1 MSSVFEELKR
11 RNVVRVGVAYIV
23 VGWLLMQAAG
33 ALEPALLLP
42 DWVDRVVAVFLMIGF
57 PIVLIF
63 AWAFEITPD
72 GIKPTT
78 KVDPTQSI
86 TKNTGKK
93 LEHTI
98 IGLLV
103 VALLFVG
110 VRAYLAPDGGDK
122 DTEDGLPA
130 SIAVL
135 PFEDYSEDKDQEHF
149 SKGIA
154 EEILNL
160 LAKTNSLRVAA
171 RTSSFAFAGSNLDIR
186 EIGDK
191 LEVGTILEGSIRK
204 SGPNIR
210 ITAQLI
216 NVEDGYHL
224 WSETYDRNY
233 TDIFRIQD
241 EIATSILSSL
251 RVHLLGDTP
260 PIETAATE
268 QTINMEAYDHY
279 LIGKERLSKRTTE
292 DIAAAVEKFEQ
303 SISVDPNFAPAR
315 VELVHAL
322 LLAEQY
328 IYGGQFDAN
337 NENEESIVPN
347 LEKALELAPGSPET
361 IAVNGL
367 YHLAR
372 YKYEEAAEAF
382 DRALAL
388 NPNYAEAYNWRA
400 DTAKEEGRFLDML
413 ADTEKAYSLDPMSL
427 QISADLAFQY
437 RSFWRPKDAERVI
450 NRMFELHP
458 DHPLA
463 YDAAL
468 QNLSSHGR
476 YGEALLLVDQA
487 LESHPDLQ
495 NLMTWKAWVLIAL
508 GLVDEAAVLG
518 NDMVTAFGYIA
529 AGRVAGV
536 KEILDRNL
544 DETATPEWQY
554 IAREYYRLTNSVDL
568 KEKLNLS
575 VEQQIAALDNQD
587 RPWRDTCNVYLAF
600 DLQEV
605 GRDDDVAG
613 IMADCQKRMEDRIK
627 VNYFC
632 PCSYYNLVIYTIVDG
647 RLDEAVKRADQWLT
661 NGDSSYSL
669 AADPIFSRLSDRP
682 EYSDFL
688 ARNAAQIERQ
698 KNIYY
703 SGKSNSPATK

>member
-1 MSSVFEELKR
+1 MSSVFKELKR

-57 PIVLIF
+57 PVVLIF

-86 TKNTGKK
+86 TRNTGKK

-103 VALLFVG
+103 IALLFVG
-110 VRAYLAPDGGDK
+110 VRAYLAPDGGNMN
-122 DTEDGLPA
+122 TEGGLPA

-171 RTSSFAFAGSNLDIR
+171 RTSSFAFAGSDLDIR

-191 LEVGTILEGSIRK
+191 LEVGTVLEGSIRK

-268 QTINMEAYDHY
+268 QTINMKAYDHF

-292 DIAAAVEKFEQ
+292 DIAAAISKFEQ
-303 SISVDPNFAPAR
+303 SISIDPDFAPAR
-315 VELVHAL
+315 VDLVHAL
-322 LLAEQY
+322 LLAEWNV
-328 IYGGQFDAN
+328 YGGQIDVD
-337 NENEESIVPN
+337 NENEERIAPN
-347 LEKALELAPGSPET
+347 LEKALELAPDSPET

-367 YHLAR
+367 YHLTR
-372 YKYEEAAEAF
+372 YKFEEAAEAF

-400 DTAKEEGRFLDML
+400 DTAKEEGRYLDML
-413 ADTEKAYSLDPMSL
+413 ADTEKAYALDPMSL
-427 QISADLAFQY
+427 QISADLAFHY

-450 NRMFELHP
+450 DRMFELHP

-468 QNLSSHGR
+468 QNLTSHGR
-476 YGEALLLVDQA
+476 SGEALLLVDKA
-487 LESHPDLQ
+487 LESHPGLQ
-495 NLMTWKAWVLIAL
+495 NLRDWKAWVLVSL

-518 NDMVTAFGYIA
+518 SDMATAYGYIA
-529 AGRVAGV
+529 AGRVDGL
-536 KEILDRNL
+536 KEILDRKL
-544 DETATPEWQY
+544 DETASPEWHS
-554 IAREYYRLTNSVDL
+554 IAREYYRLANPDDL
-568 KEKLNLS
+568 VEQLSSS
-575 VEQQIAALDNQD
+575 VEQQVSALEDQK
-587 RPWRDTCNVYLAF
+587 RPWRDTCDVYLAF
-600 DLQEV
+600 DLREV

-613 IMADCQKRMEDRIK
+613 IMADCQKKMEERIK

-632 PCSYYNLVIYTIVDG
+632 PCSYYYLVVYTIVDG
-647 RLDEAVKRADQWLT
+647 RIDEAVKRADQWLT
-661 NGDSSYSL
+661 NGDSSYAL
-669 AADPIFSRLSDRP
+669 AADPIFSHLSDKP
-682 EYSDFL
+682 EYPDFL

-703 SGKSNSPATK
+703 SGKSSSPATE

>member
-1 MSSVFEELKR
+1 MRSVFEELKR

-23 VGWLLMQAAG
+23 VGWLVMQAAA

-72 GIKPTT
+72 GIKPTV

-98 IGLLV
+98 IGLLAL
-103 VALLFVG
+103 ALLFVG
-110 VRAYLAPDGGDK
+110 VRAYLAPDSGDV
-122 DTEDGLPA
+122 DIDGDLPA

-135 PFEDYSEDKDQEHF
+135 PFEDYSEEKDQDHF

-171 RTSSFAFAGSNLDIR
+171 RTSSFAFAGSDLDIR

-191 LEVGTILEGSIRK
+191 LEVGTVLEGSIRK

-251 RVHLLGDTP
+251 RVHLLGDAP

-279 LIGKERLSKRTTE
+279 LIGKERLSKRTAE
-292 DIAAAVEKFEQ
+292 DIAAAITKFEQ
-303 SISVDPNFAPAR
+303 SISIDPNFAPAR
-315 VELVHAL
+315 VDLVHAL
-322 LLAEQY
+322 LLAEWY
-328 IYGGQFDAN
+328 IYGGQADVNF
-337 NENEESIVPN
+337 ENEERIVPN
-347 LEKALELAPGSPET
+347 LEKALELAPDSPET
-361 IAVNGL
+361 IAVSGL
-367 YHLAR
+367 YQMAR
-372 YKYEEAAEAF
+372 YKHEEAAAAF

-388 NPNYAEAYNWRA
+388 NPNYAEAYDWRSE
-400 DTAKEEGRFLDML
+400 TAYQDSRFLDML

-427 QISADLAFQY
+427 QISANLAFQY

-458 DHPLA
+458 GHPLA

-468 QNLSSHGR
+468 QNLTSHGR
-476 YGEALLLVDQA
+476 YGEA
-487 LESHPDLQ
+487 
-495 NLMTWKAWVLIAL
+495 
-508 GLVDEAAVLG
+508 
-518 NDMVTAFGYIA
+518 
-529 AGRVAGV
+529 GRVDDL

-544 DETATPEWQY
+544 NETATPEWHSFS
-554 IAREYYRLTNSVDL
+554 REYYRLTNPDDL
-568 KEKLNLS
+568 QEKLRQS
-575 VEQQIAALDNQD
+575 VELQIAALDDQSW
-587 RPWRDTCNVYLAF
+587 PWRDTCNVYLAF
-600 DLQEV
+600 DLREV

-613 IMADCQKRMEDRIK
+613 IMAACQERMEERVK

-632 PCSYYNLVIYTIVDG
+632 PCSYYKLVTYTIVDG

-661 NGDSSYSL
+661 NGDSSYYL
-669 AADPIFSRLSDRP
+669 AADPIFSLLSDRP

-703 SGKSNSPATK
+703 SGKSNSPATE

>member
-1 MSSVFEELKR
+1 MDSLFKELRR
-11 RNVVRVGVAYIV
+11 RNVVRVGIAYVV

-72 GIKPTT
+72 GIKPTAI
-78 KVDPTQSI
+78 VDPTESI

-98 IGLLV
+98 IGLLA
-103 VALLFVG
+103 VALIFFVAREYMSSDSAQTD
-110 VRAYLAPDGGDK
+110 VDGD
-122 DTEDGLPA
+122 LPA

-171 RTSSFAFAGSNLDIR
+171 RTSSFAFAGSDLDIR
-186 EIGDK
+186 EIGEK
-191 LEVGTILEGSIRK
+191 LEVGTVLEGSIRK
-204 SGPNIR
+204 SGTNIR

-224 WSETYDRNY
+224 WSETYDRDY

-251 RVHLLGDTP
+251 RVYLLGDAAP
-260 PIETAATE
+260 VETAAAE
-268 QTINMEAYDHY
+268 QTVNMAAYDHY
-279 LIGKERLSKRTTE
+279 LIGKERLAKRTEE
-292 DIAAAVEKFEQ
+292 DIAAAILKFEQ
-303 SISVDPNFAPAR
+303 SIAIDPEFAPAR
-315 VELVHAL
+315 TELVHAL
-322 LLAEQY
+322 LLSEQY
-328 IYGGQFDAN
+328 IYGGQYDVVSAK
-337 NENEESIVPN
+337 EEEIVPH
-347 LEKALELAPGSPET
+347 LEKALQLAPDSPET
-361 IAVNGL
+361 IAVSGL
-367 YHLAR
+367 YHLGR
-372 YKYEEAAEAF
+372 FQYDDAAVALN
-382 DRALAL
+382 RAISL

-400 DTAKEEGRFLDML
+400 RTALAQSRYLDML
-413 ADTEKAYSLDPMSL
+413 ADKEKAYSLDPMSL

-468 QNLSSHGR
+468 QNLTSHGR
-476 YGEALLLVDQA
+476 YGEALLLTDQA
-487 LESHPDLQ
+487 IESHPELQ
-495 NLMTWKAWVLIAL
+495 TMRDWKAFSLTNL
-508 GLVDEAAVLG
+508 GLVDEAAEYADDMMAAYGNLG
-518 NDMVTAFGYIA
+518 
-529 AGRVAGV
+529 AGRMADV

-544 DETATPEWQY
+544 SETATPEWQS
-554 IAREYYRLTNSVDL
+554 IARSYFRITNPD
-568 KEKLNLS
+568 NL
-575 VEQQIAALDNQD
+575 EQKMNRSMDAQIAQMDKQN
-587 RPWRDTCNVYLAF
+587 RPWRSTCNVYLAF
-600 DLQEV
+600 DLREI
-605 GRDDDVAG
+605 GREDELDG
-613 IMADCQKRMEDRIK
+613 IMADCSKKMEERLK

-632 PCSYYNLVIYTIVDG
+632 PCSYYYLVVFTIVDG
-647 RLDEAVKRADQWLT
+647 RIDEAVQRSDQWLT
-661 NGDSSYSL
+661 NGDSSFWIET
-669 AADPIFSRLSDRP
+669 DPIFSRLSDRP
-682 EYSDFL
+682 EYPDLL

-698 KNIYY
+698 IQIYN
-703 SGKSNSPATK
+703 SGKADNSVTE

>member
-1 MSSVFEELKR
+1 MRSVFEELKR

-23 VGWLLMQAAG
+23 VGWLVMQAAA

-72 GIKPTT
+72 GIKPTV

-98 IGLLV
+98 IGLLAL
-103 VALLFVG
+103 ALLFVG
-110 VRAYLAPDGGDK
+110 VRAYLAPDSGDV
-122 DTEDGLPA
+122 DIDGDLPA

-135 PFEDYSEDKDQEHF
+135 PFEDYSEEKDQDHF

-171 RTSSFAFAGSNLDIR
+171 RTSSFAFAGSDLDIR

-191 LEVGTILEGSIRK
+191 LEVGTVLEGSIRK

-251 RVHLLGDTP
+251 RVHLLGDAP

-279 LIGKERLSKRTTE
+279 LIGKERLSKRTAE
-292 DIAAAVEKFEQ
+292 DIAAAITKFEQ
-303 SISVDPNFAPAR
+303 SISIDPNFAPAR
-315 VELVHAL
+315 VDLVHAL
-322 LLAEQY
+322 LLAEWY
-328 IYGGQFDAN
+328 IYGGQADVNF
-337 NENEESIVPN
+337 ENEERIVPN
-347 LEKALELAPGSPET
+347 LEKALELAPDSPET
-361 IAVNGL
+361 IAVSGL
-367 YHLAR
+367 YQMAR
-372 YKYEEAAEAF
+372 YKHEEAAAAF

-388 NPNYAEAYNWRA
+388 NPNYAEAYDWRSE
-400 DTAKEEGRFLDML
+400 TAYRDSRFLDML

-427 QISADLAFQY
+427 QISANLAFQY

-458 DHPLA
+458 GHPLA

-468 QNLSSHGR
+468 QNLTSHGR
-476 YGEALLLVDQA
+476 YGEALLLVDEA
-487 LESHPDLQ
+487 LKSHPDLQ
-495 NLMTWKAWVLIAL
+495 NVKDWKAWVLLDL
-508 GLVDEAAVLG
+508 GLLDEAAELD
-518 NDMVTAFGYIA
+518 NDMANAYGYAA
-529 AGRVAGV
+529 AGRVDDL

-544 DETATPEWQY
+544 NETATPEWHSFS
-554 IAREYYRLTNSVDL
+554 REYYRLTNPDDL
-568 KEKLNLS
+568 QEKLRQS
-575 VEQQIAALDNQD
+575 VELQIAALDDQSW
-587 RPWRDTCNVYLAF
+587 PWRDTCNVYLAF
-600 DLQEV
+600 DLREV

-613 IMADCQKRMEDRIK
+613 IMAACQERMEERVK

-632 PCSYYNLVIYTIVDG
+632 PCSYYKLVTYTIVDG

-661 NGDSSYSL
+661 NGDSSYYL
-669 AADPIFSRLSDRP
+669 AADPIFSLLSDRP

-703 SGKSNSPATK
+703 SGKSNSPATE